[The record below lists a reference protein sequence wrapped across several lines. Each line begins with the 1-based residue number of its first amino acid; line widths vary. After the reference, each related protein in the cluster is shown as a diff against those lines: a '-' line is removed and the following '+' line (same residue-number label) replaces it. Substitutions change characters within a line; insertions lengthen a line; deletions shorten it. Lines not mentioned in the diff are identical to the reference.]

1 MSLLSCSSLS
11 QLGGEN
17 GGSCGEFSCTQ
28 AGTQGTLFL
37 PTRPGQSPD
46 PGEPGKGHLVE
57 GCRADR
63 LSAEPGSP
71 FQGHLL
77 SEGSGK
83 TPGVTFSTGSAQAG

>member
-63 LSAEPGSP
+63 LSADQAVLSKAICSQREAEKP
-71 FQGHLL
+71 QG
-77 SEGSGK
+77 
-83 TPGVTFSTGSAQAG
+83 